1 MSFNFSPYIR
11 LGMYHT
17 WLSDYYLD
25 RSIFDFEL
33 IFIDKGKMKIEIDGN
48 ILIVSEGDFI
58 LIPPN
63 VHHKISWYEENC
75 CQPHVH
81 FDFVKDALSET
92 VPISFKTREN
102 MSDVE
107 LTYFRENFLKK
118 NNINVPYVVHPK
130 NISFVRDTMLDLI
143 DAFTF
148 LDPMKELRMEG
159 DLKTLISIFISES
172 LEYNLDSEN
181 MDTITLL
188 VRYMTEN
195 LKENLT
201 LNDFELKTNLTSWT
215 LNNLFRKVYNTTPKK
230 YYDGLRIVYVK
241 NLLRNSFKSIKE
253 ISEIIHFNY
262 PQTFSRC
269 FYNLYI
275 RYPTEY
281 KKAKSKKVTK

>member
-1 MSFNFSPYIR
+1 MNFNFSPYIR
-11 LGMYHT
+11 LAMYHT
-17 WLSDYYLD
+17 RLSDYYLD

-33 IFIDKGKMKIEIDGN
+33 IFIDKGKMKIEIEGKS
-48 ILIVSEGDFI
+48 IIVTEGDFI

-63 VHHKISWYEENC
+63 VHHKITRYEQNC

-81 FDFVKDALSET
+81 FDFNKDELSET
-92 VPISFKTREN
+92 VPISFKIREN

-107 LTYFRENFLKK
+107 LTYFRENFLLK
-118 NNINVPYVVHPK
+118 NNIHVPYVVHPK

-148 LDPMKELRMEG
+148 LDPMKDLRMEG
-159 DLKTLISIFISES
+159 DIKTLISIFISES
-172 LEYNLDSEN
+172 LEYNQDAEN

-201 LNDFELKTNLTSWT
+201 LNDFELKANLTSWT
-215 LNNLFRKVYNTTPKK
+215 LNNLFKKVYNTTPKK
-230 YYDGLRIVYVK
+230 YYDSLRLVYVK

-253 ISEIIHFNY
+253 ISEMMNFNE
-262 PQTFSRC
+262 PQTFSRR
-269 FYNLYI
+269 FYNLDG

-281 KKAKSKKVTK
+281 KKAKRNKNK